1 MASCISEQR
10 KPAPSTQ
17 VAAPRR
23 VPLYTFYIANT
34 ISLVGDRITLIAI
47 PWFVLQTTGSI
58 QQTALTAFCTMLPT
72 ALSAFFGGGL
82 VDRLGYKRTSVV
94 ADCASCLCTLL
105 IPLLHMTIGLAFWQL
120 LTLAFIGG
128 LLKSPGE
135 TARTSMLPELVEG
148 AQVRIERATSLS
160 DGVSRLSGLLG
171 APIAAVIMVS
181 IGAGNLLW
189 FDAASFALSAL
200 LIGLLVPKA
209 ASNEKK
215 GSSGIRQYLSDLHE
229 GLNFIYRD
237 KVILALTVTILITNL
252 LDGAM
257 GAVITPAYVQH
268 FFHSPVPQ
276 GILMGVFGG
285 MAFLG
290 TLIYGAI
297 GHRLPRRPTLGVSFT
312 IVSMRIIGMALLPAL
327 PFLIFIHAL
336 TGLACGPLNPLLS
349 AMSYG
354 RVPKELRA
362 RVFGTSTA
370 GVLVGI
376 PAGVMLCGYLV
387 TWIGLIPSVFTM
399 GAIYLL
405 TTLSL
410 LINPALKGMEKA
422 PQEQSKSPSQANPAT

>member
-1 MASCISEQR
+1 M
-10 KPAPSTQ
+10 
-17 VAAPRR
+17 
-23 VPLYTFYIANT
+23 
-34 ISLVGDRITLIAI
+34 
-47 PWFVLQTTGSI
+47 
-58 QQTALTAFCTMLPT
+58 
-72 ALSAFFGGGL
+72 
-82 VDRLGYKRTSVV
+82 
-94 ADCASCLCTLL
+94 
-105 IPLLHMTIGLAFWQL
+105 
-120 LTLAFIGG
+120 
-128 LLKSPGE
+128 
-135 TARTSMLPELVEG
+135 
-148 AQVRIERATSLS
+148 
-160 DGVSRLSGLLG
+160 
-171 APIAAVIMVS
+171 
-181 IGAGNLLW
+181 
-189 FDAASFALSAL
+189 
-200 LIGLLVPKA
+200 
-209 ASNEKK
+209 
-215 GSSGIRQYLSDLHE
+215 
-229 GLNFIYRD
+229 
-237 KVILALTVTILITNL
+237 TVTILITNL

-268 FFHSPVPQ
+268 FFYSPIPQ

-297 GHRLPRRPTLGVSFT
+297 GHRLPRRTTLGASFT

-349 AMSYG
+349 AMSYE

-422 PQEQSKSPSQANPAT
+422 PQEQSKSPSQASPAT